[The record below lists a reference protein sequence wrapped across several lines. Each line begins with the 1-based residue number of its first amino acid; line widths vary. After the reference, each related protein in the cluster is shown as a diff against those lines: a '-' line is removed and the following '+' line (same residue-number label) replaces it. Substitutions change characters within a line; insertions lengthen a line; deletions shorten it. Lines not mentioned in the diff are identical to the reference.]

1 MYDEIIIGTHKHLQ
15 PDQHYTDLYDKFTIE
30 ECRDIERGF
39 NERAKVPNNQ
49 GLTEKEVRA
58 AADIAVHLSIY
69 CYTGERALKKEET
82 IQSWIRKDREKDER
96 LENAATP
103 HNISCRFCGGLMTSE
118 FKELYDRDKGPERVL
133 FLFRCEAC
141 KKGRGIFEDGRE
153 WEIKQETCPQCRAVL
168 SEKEKRKGNKMTT
181 TYTCLNCGY
190 TKQDVLN
197 LSVRKKKEKPDP
209 YFERDRARFCLTKEQ
224 TQEYL
229 EQKLR
234 LESLSDLMKEQD
246 VRDRNKPLYD
256 AVAALKKLSIDQLE
270 QLLVTE
276 LKKDHYA
283 KLEFRQPEIDKHV
296 IVPFTIRDTKAD
308 RDGRSSELRL
318 QQRIRKILD
327 DTTWRLMSEGVSY
340 RLGILTGKLKGYER
354 EEDLLELVLQQKK
367 NSVVRE

>member
-1 MYDEIIIGTHKHLQ
+1 MQ
-15 PDQHYTDLYDKFTIE
+15 
-30 ECRDIERGF
+30 R
-39 NERAKVPNNQ
+39 
-49 GLTEKEVRA
+49 
-58 AADIAVHLSIY
+58 
-69 CYTGERALKKEET
+69 
-82 IQSWIRKDREKDER
+82 DREKDER
-96 LENAATP
+96 LESAATP
-103 HNISCRFCGGLMTSE
+103 RNIFCRFCGEAMTCTL
-118 FKELYDRDKGPERVL
+118 KELHDWDTGPERVL
-133 FLFRCEAC
+133 FLFRCESC

-153 WEIKQETCPQCRAVL
+153 WEVKKETCPQCRAVL
-168 SEKEKRKGNKMTT
+168 SEKDKRKGNTIT
-181 TYTCLNCGY
+181 ATYICLNCGY
-190 TKQDVLN
+190 TKRDVFN

-246 VRDRNKPLYD
+246 DREKNKPLYH

-270 QLLVTE
+270 QLLATE

-283 KLEFRQPEIDKHV
+283 KLEFRQPEIDTYV

-308 RDGRSSELRL
+308 RDGRSSELHL

-354 EEDLLELVLQQKK
+354 EEDLVELVQLGDKSQRKA
-367 NSVVRE
+367 